1 LNRFDVVSSETAEDA
16 LTSVFDTRPELF
28 KAVTFDRKSLSFVQ
42 SLADKTE
49 DFWTNLTPER
59 AFLARVFVEYCVKNK
74 DETRMEDTMPVVA
87 ELAFRIQEEY
97 NKLEETFTSEE
108 EGDEEENAE
117 RSFIVGELMRLAV
130 NMDYTDQY
138 GRSAMFQHASESL
151 HSPCRLDAYLQ
162 GEMISQQNLPPP
174 LIHKC
179 MDILCKIANSERDLI
194 RIVVDVVSE
203 LREGQGDEEIDAVSN
218 PQPSWTVTY
227 LPSAYTK

>member
-28 KAVTFDRKSLSFVQ
+28 KAITFDRKLCSLVL
-42 SLADKTE
+42 SLADQVE

-97 NKLEETFTSEE
+97 NKLEETFSSEE

-138 GRSAMFQHASESL
+138 GRSAMFQHASES
-151 HSPCRLDAYLQ
+151 SSCP
-162 GEMISQQNLPPP
+162 
-174 LIHKC
+174 
-179 MDILCKIANSERDLI
+179 
-194 RIVVDVVSE
+194 V
-203 LREGQGDEEIDAVSN
+203 
-218 PQPSWTVTY
+218 
-227 LPSAYTK
+227 

>member
-28 KAVTFDRKSLSFVQ
+28 KAITFDRAIYPLVP

-97 NKLEETFTSEE
+97 NKLEETFTGEE

-138 GRSAMFQHASESL
+138 GRSAMFQHASESP
-151 HSPCRLDAYLQ
+151 HVECRGDAHLQ

-203 LREGQGDEEIDAVSN
+203 LREGQGDEEIDAVSTF
-218 PQPSWTVTY
+218 PLST
-227 LPSAYTK
+227 